1 MKMKELL
8 LIIQE
13 LRTQHLNF
21 GNFLNYSKNFMEI
34 NIFET
39 DIFQQFSYLFRL
51 KLSVYLGFKLSMTRT
66 KTAEY

>member
-21 GNFLNYSKNFMEI
+21 GNFLNYSENCMEI
-34 NIFET
+34 DIFET
-39 DIFQQFSYLFRL
+39 DIFQTIILL
-51 KLSVYLGFKLSMTRT
+51 I
-66 KTAEY
+66 